1 MSNPTKTQDV
11 FEMTRLHDEQNLA
24 VIEKA
29 YKTER
34 IDKTT
39 RDYLV
44 PLYTN
49 SMDSFRDVFLHIGQ
63 CFGAPKAAVKPYDYV
78 ADSITD
84 KTITI
89 SDINPLSMYLVNHRF
104 DMDPMRNQFF
114 ASTKDHKI
122 DLAVSSIV
130 TVLVGAQKN
139 VERALD
145 KITGKYYDNYVS
157 EVLETVHKLLMKTD
171 LAGNAQSI
179 MDEIHEMFVGNFITD
194 AASTVLSVIGADD
207 TQLAADIVRA
217 LDKICPPYAKLRDV
231 WRIKC
236 LFDLVPQARTFIE
249 RMIEMWPDRILSRHD
264 SFFDIQNP
272 RGYRDAKIVLNIG
285 RDGKVIPMEII
296 CQVRTF
302 FEFER
307 KTHLAYENVRVDN
320 TTASKTVDMIDAR
333 TENMH
338 IEGVKKYNAM
348 ILECLES
355 LFDRIG
361 WNILYGAGSNDD
373 MLFEGFPRISTVY
386 HPQKITDAIY
396 NKVTRAV
403 ENEVFFVPNAPAK
416 LTRDQE
422 IHIFR
427 WMAKFLLVSAMPY
440 TYINW
445 SVPDDNMPGKFFKF
459 IMKELQ
465 RYYKK

>member
-1 MSNPTKTQDV
+1 MANPKQNV
-11 FEMTRLHDEQNLA
+11 FELTRLSDEKNLA
-24 VIEKA
+24 IIEEA
-29 YKTER
+29 YKSER
-34 IDKTT
+34 IDKAT
-39 RDYLV
+39 RDYLM

-49 SMDSFRDVFLHIGQ
+49 SMDAFRDVFLHIGQ
-63 CFGAPKAAVKPYDYV
+63 CFGAPKAAVKPYDYQT
-78 ADSITD
+78 DSIID

-114 ASTKDHKI
+114 ESSKGHKI

-130 TVLVGAQKN
+130 TVLVGAQKK
-139 VERALD
+139 VERAID
-145 KITGKYYDNYVS
+145 KITGKYYDKYVT
-157 EVLETVHKLLMKTD
+157 EVLETVHRLLMKTD
-171 LAGNAQSI
+171 LANKSQTI
-179 MDEIHEMFVGNFITD
+179 IDDIHDKFSDYFSTD
-194 AASTVLSVIGADD
+194 AASTVLSVIDTND
-207 TQLAADIVRA
+207 TQIIADLVRA
-217 LDKICPPYAKLRDV
+217 LDNIRPPYARLRDV

-249 RMIEMWPDRILSRHD
+249 RMLEMWPGKILLRKD

-272 RGYRDAKIVLNIG
+272 RGYRDAKIVLDIG
-285 RDGKVIPMEII
+285 RDGKIIPLEII

-302 FEFER
+302 FEFEH
-307 KTHLAYENVRVDN
+307 KTHLAYENVRIDDN
-320 TTASKTVDMIDAR
+320 QKSKTVDMIDAR

-338 IEGVKKYNAM
+338 TEGVKKYNAM
-348 ILECLES
+348 TLECLES

-361 WNILYGAGSNDD
+361 WNILYGAGDNE

-386 HPQKITDAIY
+386 HPQKIVDAIY
-396 NKVTRAV
+396 NKVTRSV

-422 IHIFR
+422 IQIFR
-427 WMAKFLLVSAMPY
+427 WMAKFVLVTAMPY
-440 TYINW
+440 TYANW
-445 SVPDDNMPGKFFKF
+445 SVSDDNMPGKFFKF

>member
-1 MSNPTKTQDV
+1 MTNPTKTQDV
-11 FEMTRLHDEQNLA
+11 FELAKLNDKKNKA

-29 YKTER
+29 YKAKR
-34 IDKTT
+34 IDLAT
-39 RDYLV
+39 RDYLDT
-44 PLYTN
+44 LYTN
-49 SMDSFRDVFLHIGQ
+49 SMDSFRDVFLCLGR
-63 CFGAPKAAVKPYDYV
+63 CFGAPKAAVKPYDYLT
-78 ADSITD
+78 DSIID

-89 SDINPLSMYLVNHRF
+89 SDINPLSFYLVNHRL

-114 ASTKDHKI
+114 GSTKGHQI

-130 TVLVGAQKN
+130 TVIVAAQKKID
-139 VERALD
+139 RALD
-145 KITGKYYDNYVS
+145 KITGKYYTKFVG
-157 EVLETVHKLLMKTD
+157 EVLEVVHKLLIKTELSGD
-171 LAGNAQSI
+171 AQKI
-179 MDEIHEMFVGNFITD
+179 LDKIHEEFNNNFITD
-194 AASTVLSVIGADD
+194 AASAVLGIIG
-207 TQLAADIVRA
+207 TKHQHIAADLVRA
-217 LDKICPPYAKLRDV
+217 LDKICTPYAKLRDV

-249 RMIEMWPDRILSRHD
+249 RVSEMWGDKIISKHD

-272 RGYRDAKIVLNIG
+272 RGYRNAKIVLDIG
-285 RDGKVIPMEII
+285 RDGKVMPLEII

-302 FEFER
+302 FEYER
-307 KTHLAYENVRVDN
+307 QTHLAYEHVRLEN
-320 TTASKTVDMIDAR
+320 ASQSKTIDMIDTR

-348 ILECLES
+348 TLECLES

-361 WNILYGAGSNDD
+361 WNILYGAGNNE

-386 HPQKITDAIY
+386 HQQNIVEAIY
-396 NKVTRAV
+396 SKVTRAV

-422 IHIFR
+422 ILIFR
-427 WMAKFLLVSAMPY
+427 WMAKFLLVTAMPY
-440 TYINW
+440 TYANW
-445 SVPDDNMPGKFFKF
+445 SVPSDNMPGKFFKF

>member
-1 MSNPTKTQDV
+1 MTNPTTTQDV
-11 FEMTRLHDEQNLA
+11 FELTRLSDEKNLA
-24 VIEKA
+24 VIEDA
-29 YKTER
+29 YKSGR

-39 RDYLV
+39 RDYLDT
-44 PLYTN
+44 LYVN
-49 SMDSFRDVFLHIGQ
+49 SMDTYRDVFLCLGR
-63 CFGAPKAAVKPYDYV
+63 CFGAPKAAVKPYDYKM
-78 ADSITD
+78 DSVID

-89 SDINPLSMYLVNHRF
+89 SDINPLSMYLVNHRL

-114 ASTKDHKI
+114 ASTKEHQI

-130 TVLVGAQKN
+130 TVIVGAQKN
-139 VERALD
+139 VNRAID
-145 KITGKYYDNYVS
+145 KITGKYYDKYVS
-157 EVLETVHKLLMKTD
+157 CVLETVHKILINTD
-171 LAGNAQSI
+171 LESSAQSI
-179 MDEIHEMFVGNFITD
+179 LDEIHEEFTNNFITD
-194 AASTVLSVIGADD
+194 AAPIVLNILGSDNNQI
-207 TQLAADIVRA
+207 AADMVRA
-217 LDKICPPYAKLRDV
+217 LDKIVPPYAKLRDV

-249 RMIEMWPDRILSRHD
+249 RVSEMWPEKIISKHD

-272 RGYRDAKIVLNIG
+272 RGYRNAKFVLDIG
-285 RDGKVIPMEII
+285 RNGKIIPLEII

-302 FEFER
+302 FEYER
-307 KTHLAYENVRVDN
+307 KTHLAYENVRIDDN
-320 TTASKTVDMIDAR
+320 SKSKTTDVIDTR

-348 ILECLES
+348 ILECLET

-361 WNILYGAGSNDD
+361 WNILYGAGNDE

-386 HPQKITDAIY
+386 HPQKIVDAIY
-396 NKVTRAV
+396 SKVTRSV
-403 ENEVFFVPNAPAK
+403 ENEVFFIPNAPAK

-422 IHIFR
+422 IQIFR
-427 WMAKFLLVSAMPY
+427 WMAKFLLVTAMPY
-440 TYINW
+440 TYANW
-445 SVPDDNMPGKFFKF
+445 SVPSDTMPGKFFKF

>member
-1 MSNPTKTQDV
+1 MTNPVKKQDV
-11 FEMTRLHDEQNLA
+11 FEMTKLNDKQNLA
-24 VIEKA
+24 FIEDA
-29 YKTER
+29 YKTGR
-34 IDKTT
+34 IDKATY
-39 RDYLV
+39 DYLV
-44 PLYTN
+44 PLYTD
-49 SMDSFRDVFLHIGQ
+49 SMDLFRDVFLCLGR
-63 CFGAPKAAVKPYDYV
+63 CLGAPKAAVKPYDYTN
-78 ADSITD
+78 DTIID

-89 SDINPLSMYLVNHRF
+89 SDINPLSMYLVNHRL

-114 ASTKDHKI
+114 TSTQGHKI

-130 TVLVGAQKN
+130 TVLVGAQKK
-139 VERALD
+139 VERAID
-145 KITGKYYDNYVS
+145 KITGKYYDRYVNS
-157 EVLETVHKLLMKTD
+157 VLETVHKILVNTE
-171 LAGNAQSI
+171 LANNAQSI
-179 MDEIHEMFVGNFITD
+179 MDDIHEIFSNNFITD
-194 AASTVLSVIGADD
+194 AASAVLSVIGLENN
-207 TQLAADIVRA
+207 QIAANLVRA
-217 LDKICPPYAKLRDV
+217 LDTIIPPYKKLRDV

-249 RMIEMWPDRILSRHD
+249 RVSEMWPEKIISKHD

-272 RGYRDAKIVLNIG
+272 RGYRNAKFVLDIG
-285 RDGKVIPMEII
+285 RNGKIIPLEII

-302 FEFER
+302 FEYER
-307 KTHLAYENVRVDN
+307 KTHLVYENIRIDDKSK
-320 TTASKTVDMIDAR
+320 SKTTDVLDAR

-338 IEGVKKYNAM
+338 IEGVKKYNTM

-361 WNILYGAGSNDD
+361 WNILYGAGNEE

-386 HPQKITDAIY
+386 HPQKIVDAIY
-396 NKVTRAV
+396 NKVVRSV

-422 IHIFR
+422 IQIFK

-440 TYINW
+440 TYPNW
-445 SVPDDNMPGKFFKF
+445 SVSDGNMPGKFFKF

>member
-1 MSNPTKTQDV
+1 MTNPIPEQDV
-11 FEMTRLHDEQNLA
+11 FELTRLNDKNNLA
-24 VIEKA
+24 IIEDA
-29 YKTER
+29 YKSER
-34 IDKTT
+34 IDKAA
-39 RDYLV
+39 RDYLNI
-44 PLYTN
+44 LYSN
-49 SMDSFRDVFLHIGQ
+49 SMDLFRDVFLHIGQ
-63 CFGAPKAAVKPYDYV
+63 CFGAPKAAVKPYDYKT
-78 ADSITD
+78 DSIID

-89 SDINPLSMYLVNHRF
+89 SDINPLSVYLVNHRF

-114 ASTKDHKI
+114 ASTAGHKI

-130 TVLVGAQKN
+130 TVIVGAQKK
-139 VERALD
+139 VERAID
-145 KITGKYYDNYVS
+145 KITVKYYDRYVS
-157 EVLETVHKLLMKTD
+157 EVLETVHKVLMNTELSD
-171 LAGNAQSI
+171 NAQQI
-179 MDEIHEMFVGNFITD
+179 MDDIHETFANNFITD
-194 AASTVLSVIGADD
+194 AASAVLSIVGIENN
-207 TQLAADIVRA
+207 TIAADLVRA
-217 LDKICPPYAKLRDV
+217 LDTIRPPYARLRDV

-249 RMIEMWPDRILSRHD
+249 RMIEMWPGKILLRKD

-272 RGYRDAKIVLNIG
+272 RGYRDAKIVLDIG
-285 RDGKVIPMEII
+285 RDGKIIPLEII

-302 FEFER
+302 FEFEH
-307 KTHLAYENVRVDN
+307 KTHLAYEDIRIDD
-320 TTASKTVDMIDAR
+320 TTKSKTLDMLDTR

-361 WNILYGAGSNDD
+361 WNILYGAGDNE

-386 HPQKITDAIY
+386 HPQNIVDTIY
-396 NKVTRAV
+396 AKVTRSV
-403 ENEVFFVPNAPAK
+403 ENEVFYVPNAPAK

-422 IHIFR
+422 IQIFR
-427 WMAKFLLVSAMPY
+427 WMAKFVLVTAMPY
-440 TYINW
+440 TYVNW

>member
-1 MSNPTKTQDV
+1 MANPKQDV
-11 FEMTRLHDEQNLA
+11 FALTRLNDEKNLA
-24 VIEKA
+24 IIEDA
-29 YKTER
+29 YKSER
-34 IDKTT
+34 IDKNT

-49 SMDSFRDVFLHIGQ
+49 SMDAFRDVFLHIGQ
-63 CFGAPKAAVKPYDYV
+63 CFGAPKAAVKPYDYQT
-78 ADSITD
+78 DSIID

-114 ASTKDHKI
+114 ASTEGHKI

-130 TVLVGAQKN
+130 TVLVGAQKKI
-139 VERALD
+139 ERAID
-145 KITGKYYDNYVS
+145 KITGKYYDKYVT
-157 EVLETVHKLLMKTD
+157 EVLETVHRLLMHTE
-171 LAGNAQSI
+171 LAGDAQHI
-179 MDEIHEMFVGNFITD
+179 MDDVHEAFSNNFITD
-194 AASTVLSVIGADD
+194 AASVVLSAIDTND
-207 TQLAADIVRA
+207 TQIIADLVRA
-217 LDKICPPYAKLRDV
+217 LDNIRPPYARLRDV
-231 WRIKC
+231 WRVKC
-236 LFDLVPQARTFIE
+236 LFDLVPQARTFLE
-249 RMIEMWPDRILSRHD
+249 RICEMWPGKILLRKD

-285 RDGKVIPMEII
+285 RDGQIVPMEII

-302 FEFER
+302 FEFEH
-307 KTHLAYENVRVDN
+307 KTHLAYENVRIDDN
-320 TTASKTVDMIDAR
+320 NKSRTVDVIDAR

-338 IEGVKKYNAM
+338 TEGVKKYNAM
-348 ILECLES
+348 VLECLES

-361 WNILYGAGSNDD
+361 WNILYGAGNDE

-386 HPQKITDAIY
+386 HSQKIVDAIY
-396 NKVTRAV
+396 GKVTKAV
-403 ENEVFFVPNAPAK
+403 ENEVFFIPNAPAK

-422 IHIFR
+422 IQIFR
-427 WMAKFLLVSAMPY
+427 WMAKFLLVTAMPY
-440 TYINW
+440 TYSNW

>member
-1 MSNPTKTQDV
+1 MTNPIKTQNI
-11 FEMTRLHDEQNLA
+11 FEITRLNDKKNLGIIEQ
-24 VIEKA
+24 A
-29 YKTER
+29 YKSER
-34 IDKTT
+34 IDLATAN
-39 RDYLV
+39 YLNT
-44 PLYTN
+44 LYTN
-49 SMDSFRDVFLHIGQ
+49 SMDIYRDVFLCLGH
-63 CFGAPKAAVKPYDYV
+63 CFGAPKAAVKPYDYKT
-78 ADSITD
+78 DSIID

-89 SDINPLSMYLVNHRF
+89 SDINPLSMYLVNHRL

-114 ASTKDHKI
+114 VGTTGHQI

-130 TVLVGAQKN
+130 TVIVGAQKN
-139 VERALD
+139 IERALD
-145 KITGKYYDNYVS
+145 KITGKYYDRYVS
-157 EVLETVHKLLMKTD
+157 SVLETVHKILINTE
-171 LAGNAQSI
+171 LASSAQSI
-179 MDEIHEMFVGNFITD
+179 LDDIHEEFTNHFITD
-194 AASTVLSVIGADD
+194 AAPVVLSIIGSDNNKIVAD
-207 TQLAADIVRA
+207 LVRA
-217 LDKICPPYAKLRDV
+217 LDKIIPPYAKLRDV

-249 RMIEMWPDRILSRHD
+249 RVSEMWPEKIISKHD

-272 RGYRDAKIVLNIG
+272 RGYRNAKFVLNIG
-285 RDGKVIPMEII
+285 RDGKIIPLEII

-302 FEFER
+302 FEYER
-307 KTHLAYENVRVDN
+307 KTHLAYENVRTNDN
-320 TTASKTVDMIDAR
+320 SKSKKTDVIDTK

-348 ILECLES
+348 ILECLDS

-361 WNILYGAGSNDD
+361 WNILYGAGNKE

-386 HPQKITDAIY
+386 HPQNIVDTIY
-396 NKVTRAV
+396 SKVTRAV

-422 IHIFR
+422 IKIFR
-427 WMAKFLLVSAMPY
+427 WMAKFLLVTAMPY
-440 TYINW
+440 TYANW
-445 SVPDDNMPGKFFKF
+445 SVPDDTMPGKFFKF

>member
-1 MSNPTKTQDV
+1 MAKPKQDV
-11 FEMTRLHDEQNLA
+11 FELTRLNDEKNLA
-24 VIEKA
+24 IIEDA
-29 YKTER
+29 YKSER
-34 IDKTT
+34 IDKAT

-49 SMDSFRDVFLHIGQ
+49 SMDAFRDVFLHIGQ
-63 CFGAPKAAVKPYDYV
+63 CFGAPKAAVKPYDYKT
-78 ADSITD
+78 DSIID
-84 KTITI
+84 KPITI

-114 ASTKDHKI
+114 ESSKGHKI

-130 TVLVGAQKN
+130 TVIVGAQKDT
-139 VERALD
+139 ERAID
-145 KITGKYYDNYVS
+145 KITGKYYDKYVA
-157 EVLETVHKLLMKTD
+157 EVLETVHKILTNTD
-171 LAGNAQSI
+171 MASKAQDI
-179 MDEIHEMFVGNFITD
+179 MDDIHEAFSNNFITD
-194 AASTVLSVIGADD
+194 AASMVLSVIGTDNSD
-207 TQLAADIVRA
+207 IAANLVRA
-217 LDKICPPYAKLRDV
+217 LDTIRPPYSRLRDV

-249 RMIEMWPDRILSRHD
+249 RMLEMWPGKILLRKD

-272 RGYRDAKIVLNIG
+272 RGYRDAKIVLDIG
-285 RDGKVIPMEII
+285 RDGKIIPLEII

-302 FEFER
+302 FEFEH
-307 KTHLAYENVRVDN
+307 KTHLAYENVRIDDN
-320 TTASKTVDMIDAR
+320 QKSKTVDVIDAR

-338 IEGVKKYNAM
+338 TEGVKKYNAM
-348 ILECLES
+348 TLECLES

-361 WNILYGAGSNDD
+361 WNILYGAGDNE

-386 HPQKITDAIY
+386 HPQKIVDAIY
-396 NKVTRAV
+396 NKVTRSV

-422 IHIFR
+422 IQIFR
-427 WMAKFLLVSAMPY
+427 WMAKFVLVTAMPY
-440 TYINW
+440 TYANW
-445 SVPDDNMPGKFFKF
+445 SVSDDNMPGKFFKF